1 MPRILSRNTSLGSKQ
16 SKTYRYNS
24 HNCNRGNVGNSTS
37 YAFSCSS
44 TSTASPSTVT
54 TTTTATTT
62 GSSSSSYSSS
72 PTMPDFF
79 TLRMNDQTT
88 SSVSSNPPPRG
99 MSELKGKLKRSS
111 RIPQELSVTL
121 KDAYFTF
128 PNNHMAHFC
137 NRRSENAIIQPMND
151 KPPLIV
157 EDSSTSCSGS
167 WGYFVDFVHYQEW
180 ELPSSTITGSKLE
193 RIDEDYSTETIVT
206 DNQRVEEAIKTSR

>member
-1 MPRILSRNTSLGSKQ
+1 
-16 SKTYRYNS
+16 
-24 HNCNRGNVGNSTS
+24 
-37 YAFSCSS
+37 
-44 TSTASPSTVT
+44 
-54 TTTTATTT
+54 
-62 GSSSSSYSSS
+62 
-72 PTMPDFF
+72 MPDFF
-79 TLRMNDQTT
+79 TLRSYNDEKNHSPMNDQTT

-128 PNNHMAHFC
+128 PNNNMAYCC
-137 NRRSENAIIQPMND
+137 NRRSENAIILPMND

-157 EDSSTSCSGS
+157 EDSSSSSGS

-206 DNQRVEEAIKTSR
+206 DNERVVEAIKSRR